1 MRFCLKLHYHWGS
14 CYSSSQQKNC
24 AISKIA
30 LIQAMLYV
38 YIGICIVSVKKDFC
52 HFIFKIKRDMHCV
65 KYATS
70 ENNNVLWMV
79 NGNTISV
86 STLFCVC
93 KKWPLDQFN
102 SKNEVIFWYKRW
114 LHPLLKSHF
123 FEKRP
128 VKINAIWSQN
138 LYTTIAIII

>member
-1 MRFCLKLHYHWGS
+1 
-14 CYSSSQQKNC
+14 
-24 AISKIA
+24 
-30 LIQAMLYV
+30 MLYV
-38 YIGICIVSVKKDFC
+38 NIGIVLIVSVKKDFC
-52 HFIFKIKRDMHCV
+52 HFTFKIKRNMHCV

-102 SKNEVIFWYKRW
+102 SKNEVIFWYK
-114 LHPLLKSHF
+114 
-123 FEKRP
+123 
-128 VKINAIWSQN
+128 
-138 LYTTIAIII
+138 

>member
-1 MRFCLKLHYHWGS
+1 
-14 CYSSSQQKNC
+14 
-24 AISKIA
+24 
-30 LIQAMLYV
+30 MLYV

-52 HFIFKIKRDMHCV
+52 HFTFKIKRYMHCV

-102 SKNEVIFWYKRW
+102 SKNEVIFGTSDDST
-114 LHPLLKSHF
+114 HC
-123 FEKRP
+123 
-128 VKINAIWSQN
+128 
-138 LYTTIAIII
+138 